1 MSIFSTTNKT
11 KNPNYAPGV
20 DGLRTIAVV
29 IVLLFHLGFSS
40 VSGGYVGVDV
50 FFVISGFLITGII
63 FNNIDKNEFSYLG
76 FMSSRISRLYPA
88 LIFILIF
95 IILFGFL
102 LYSPADLVQVSESA
116 VYATFSLSN
125 IFFANSSGYFDNSS
139 EINPLLHTWSL
150 AVEQQFYL
158 IWPIII
164 LLSYKINKK
173 SVPYII
179 TFIAIAS
186 LVASQWATKN
196 MQIEGYYWTP
206 FRMFELAFGG
216 VVFFISKKC
225 NPSTM
230 MKEFMMLVGLIL
242 ILYSTLTFT
251 SSTQFPGLNAM
262 IPVTGA
268 MLCILSHDAKYTGFI
283 VNNGFSVGV
292 GLISYSVYLIHWPL
306 IVFYKYWVFRELNIQ
321 EKILILFSS
330 FFIAY
335 FMYVYI
341 ENKYRKINLRELSA
355 KSITLTAS
363 IFICA
368 FLFSFTISKNGFVWR
383 TNGVSPEMLTEEYSK
398 RLYGGDGVRQSIKVI
413 LGDEKSKPS
422 FVIMGDSYSR
432 QYANA
437 ISNFM
442 IKNGESAVG
451 FFKDGCFFS
460 NNTPLNIK
468 GKIESGCVNVAKKAI
483 SFANE
488 NNIPI
493 IFSQSW
499 MNYRDKVFYDGLD
512 TKSLSNEEYADFN
525 VNNIIEIKNSVN
537 NRLIVIGMPPASGSI
552 GGSLS
557 CITRPSFIKQK
568 CVSALASD
576 YKDWKYEI
584 NSRMEK
590 SLQSNGIHFIN
601 PYNLMCDGVKC
612 YSLGDDGEPL
622 YSDATHLSKYGANYV
637 WPKMHDQ
644 IKYWIK

>member
-63 FNNIDKNEFSYLG
+63 FNNIDKNKFSYLG

-125 IFFANSSGYFDNSS
+125 IFFANNSGYFDNSS

-158 IWPIII
+158 VWPIII

-173 SVPYII
+173 AVPYII
-179 TFIAIAS
+179 GFIAIAS

-206 FRMFELAFGG
+206 FRMFELALGG
-216 VVFFISKKC
+216 VIFFISKKC

-230 MKEFMMLVGLIL
+230 MKEFMMLVGIVL
-242 ILYSTLTFT
+242 ILYSAITFT
-251 SSTQFPGLNAM
+251 PSTQFPGLNAM

-283 VNNGFSVGV
+283 VNNRFSVGV

-355 KSITLTAS
+355 KSIALTAS

-368 FLFSFTISKNGFVWR
+368 FLFSFTISQNGFIWR
-383 TNGVSPEMLTEEYSK
+383 SSNEIAMKYSDNK
-398 RLYGGDGVRQSIKVI
+398 LFHNDFFGGTGYKQGINF
-413 LGDEKSKPS
+413 LGDKSSQPRL
-422 FVIMGDSYSR
+422 VLLGDSFAR
-432 QYANA
+432 QYASS
-437 ISNFM
+437 IQKLEQ
-442 IKNGESAVG
+442 KNGSSIIA
-451 FFKDGCFFS
+451 FFADGCF
-460 NNTPLNIK
+460 
-468 GKIESGCVNVAKKAI
+468 
-483 SFANE
+483 
-488 NNIPI
+488 
-493 IFSQSW
+493 
-499 MNYRDKVFYDGLD
+499 
-512 TKSLSNEEYADFN
+512 LSNEYTRMWSGKPGGECFKTYREAVKYANEHHLPIIYAQRWIGYKGIIGKENGEWLGFKDDEDYSNFL
-525 VNNIIEIKNSVN
+525 VRNIKSISKSINNSVYIILGTN
-537 NRLIVIGMPPASGSI
+537 GAGTSGV
-552 GGSLS
+552 LS
-557 CITRPSFIKQK
+557 CISRPSFT
-568 CVSALASD
+568 SD
-576 YKDWKYEI
+576 YCMNNMQTKFGYSRVDI
-584 NSRMEK
+584 LNSMIVKKLANHPNIMTIDVNKAICQNEK
-590 SLQSNGIHFIN
+590 CKPIDDNGNII
-601 PYNLMCDGVKC
+601 
-612 YSLGDDGEPL
+612 
-622 YSDATHLSKYGANYV
+622 YSDSVHLSDFGSKIAWDYIN
-637 WPKMHDQ
+637 KSID
-644 IKYWIK
+644 